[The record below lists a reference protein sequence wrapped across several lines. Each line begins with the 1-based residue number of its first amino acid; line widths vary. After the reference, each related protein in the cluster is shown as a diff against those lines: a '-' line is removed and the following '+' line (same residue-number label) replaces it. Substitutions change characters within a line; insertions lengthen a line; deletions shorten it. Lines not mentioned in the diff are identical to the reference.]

1 MVWLALMMVMM
12 VMMRVRRWLVKLM
25 RKRNDGGSF
34 YNTDL
39 TNCPEPPPFV
49 NQQEDAGQGGER
61 KRVKVRK
68 MENTKGKLSRIK
80 NWDVKFSQK
89 EIRRISETFILLSF
103 SGRKFHCTMI
113 PGRKKGWIWSDL
125 IGWLMYIRPI
135 WKLDSDTLEYDW
147 WYSRPKE
154 ICGTENQVFLKAGT
168 ASTWW
173 RIWLIWCEY
182 SY

>member
-1 MVWLALMMVMM
+1 
-12 VMMRVRRWLVKLM
+12 
-25 RKRNDGGSF
+25 
-34 YNTDL
+34 
-39 TNCPEPPPFV
+39 
-49 NQQEDAGQGGER
+49 
-61 KRVKVRK
+61 
-68 MENTKGKLSRIK
+68 
-80 NWDVKFSQK
+80 
-89 EIRRISETFILLSF
+89 
-103 SGRKFHCTMI
+103 MI

-173 RIWLIWCEY
+173 WIWLIWCEY
-182 SY
+182 SYAMSLIITSFEGWMYSVAGFLTSSSTGGFIVSPSSWKSFGFPHGTFWNVFTMRHHTTSLWAFAASRLTASLYALDKSRPALRMIAIIPQLDVDKRW